1 VIEYKDL
8 LNDLE
13 GTIQKIY
20 AHFDL
25 KMDAHFAEIV
35 HGVSETNKNYKSS
48 HRYDLESMGTSEKE
62 IREIFADIYE
72 QFEF

>member
-1 VIEYKDL
+1 
-8 LNDLE
+8 
-13 GTIQKIY
+13 
-20 AHFDL
+20 
-25 KMDAHFAEIV
+25 MDDHFAEIV